1 MPQRYKKEDYN
12 PRSFTI
18 NVSYKLFLDP
28 LDRRKGNIAQLRHI
42 PHTLTPP
49 QQFDDFGVFLLL
61 LLTGLDAALF
71 PPHLHAFLLRQLA
84 PLGQAKKDVLP
95 LLLRTETEATDVD
108 CHNAIHLTIPKQGQ
122 PREDYSAKGHELNRP
137 EFKKVYDYC
146 RKHRHDV
153 DKVLFLRWDR
163 YSRNVEFAFAYK
175 RKLIDELHIE
185 INAME
190 SPIDFNSG
198 DWATLLGLYCGT
210 AHSEDVKISK
220 RTKDGI
226 HGTLLKGKWPHRAPL
241 GYLNVRRTKHD
252 CWIEV
257 DPDTGPLV
265 QRLFSEVA
273 LGLEVP
279 TIIGR
284 RIFPTLASTSL
295 FHLLR
300 NPFYAGLIHVNAY
313 NGDPEQDVKGI
324 HEALVG
330 KRTFDAVQEVL
341 DGKKKDTPKMGKTA
355 NPVLYLRRYLTC
367 PVCGTPLT
375 GAVSR
380 GRGGL
385 YAYYFC
391 NRDHKHFN
399 VRADAVNEGF
409 VKYVSKLKPNRA
421 VLELYNEVLQ
431 DIRGERVRNNHA
443 QADKLEAD
451 VVSLEERVNRVN
463 DLYFDGKLSTA
474 DRDKNIA
481 CYTEQIE
488 HLKYQIGSLR
498 MSADLKMREK
508 LTYSL
513 NLISNLGKFFQSATC
528 EVKSKLLGSIFPE
541 KLLFDGK
548 NYRTHSFN
556 GMLNLIFKE
565 TKHLQGNKKESDS
578 KKRSQ
583 THLGCDV
590 GLEPT
595 TPRTTIWCSTN

>member
-1 MPQRYKKEDYN
+1 MCKVILYCR
-12 PRSFTI
+12 
-18 NVSYKLFLDP
+18 VSTDEQSEGCSLEMQERFLRAYC
-28 LDRRKGNIAQLRHI
+28 LNRG
-42 PHTLTPP
+42 
-49 QQFDDFGVFLLL
+49 DDVV
-61 LLTGLDAALF
+61 
-71 PPHLHAFLLRQLA
+71 
-84 PLGQAKKDVLP
+84 DVY
-95 LLLRTETEATDVD
+95 
-108 CHNAIHLTIPKQGQ
+108 
-122 PREDYSAKGHELNRP
+122 REDYSAKGHELNRP

-257 DPDTGPLV
+257 DPATGPLV

-273 LGLEVP
+273 QGLEVP

-300 NPFYAGLIHVNAY
+300 NPFYVGLIHVNAY

-324 HEALVG
+324 HEALVD

-409 VKYVSKLKPNRA
+409 VKYVSKLKPNKA

-481 CYTEQIE
+481 RYTEQIE

-508 LTYSL
+508 LTYSI

-528 EVKSKLLGSIFPE
+528 EVKTKLLGSIFPE

-548 NYRTHSFN
+548 NYRTKSFN
-556 GMLNLIFKE
+556 GMLNLIYQE
-565 TKHLQGNKKESDS
+565 TKHLRGNKKESDFQN
-578 KKRSQ
+578 RSQ
-583 THLGCDV
+583 NHLGWMM

-595 TPRTTIWCSTN
+595 TLGTTIRCSTS